1 LKLRYWKF
9 EAVEKE
15 KPELKLKVA
24 SNKKLELRLA
34 IRKPLSPKKSR
45 VLLAR
50 LVFRE
55 VERLEAGK

>member
-15 KPELKLKVA
+15 KPELMLKVA
-24 SNKKLELRLA
+24 SNKKLELTLA

-55 VERLEAGK
+55 VDRLEAGK

>member
-55 VERLEAGK
+55 VDRLEAGK

>member
-1 LKLRYWKF
+1 M
-9 EAVEKE
+9 EKE

>member
-15 KPELKLKVA
+15 KPELMLKVA

-55 VERLEAGK
+55 VDRLEAGK